1 MEINYSASRAQHQGN
16 YYPHQTKTT
25 GHQSGFA
32 GGKKNVAHWGICYDQ
47 NGMSPPA
54 PPGLSLT
61 VRSGERQVPI
71 PSPAPT
77 WYAKPVS
84 SFPSCC
90 FRKGRA
96 DGGKPC

>member
-1 MEINYSASRAQHQGN
+1 MEINYSASRAQDQGRD
-16 YYPHQTKTT
+16 YPHQTKTT

-32 GGKKNVAHWGICYDQ
+32 RGKKNVAHWGIYYDQ

-54 PPGLSLT
+54 PPGLSLP
-61 VRSGERQVPI
+61 VRLGDRQVPK

-77 WYAKPVS
+77 WYAKTVS

-90 FRKGRA
+90 F
-96 DGGKPC
+96 